1 MNRINKLFTEKK
13 DVLSIYYTAGFP
25 NLNDTV
31 TILKSLEKAGA
42 DIVELGMPFSDPLA
56 DGPTIQDSSLVALN
70 NGMSIKVLF
79 EQLKDVRK
87 EVTIPIVLM
96 GYINPV
102 HKYGIEKFAK
112 KCQEVG
118 VDGVIIPDLPF
129 DEYNEKYKTI
139 FEAAGVSN
147 IFLVTPQSPEARIR
161 AIDSNT
167 NGFIYVVSSS
177 AVTGAKAGLSATQ
190 IEYFQ
195 KLQNMKLKNPSLI
208 GFGIS
213 DNESFKATCKYASG
227 AIVGSAFVK
236 LLANSKDLE
245 TDITNFIK
253 DLKK

>member
-13 DVLSIYYTAGFP
+13 DILSIYYTAGFP
-25 NLNDTV
+25 NLNDTAN
-31 TILKSLEKAGA
+31 ILKSLEKAGA

-129 DEYNEKYKTI
+129 DEYNEKYKTV

-161 AIDSNT
+161 AIDTNT
-167 NGFIYVVSSS
+167 NGFIYVVSSA
-177 AVTGAKAGLSATQ
+177 AVTGAKSGISDTQ
-190 IEYFQ
+190 IEYFH

-236 LLANSKDLE
+236 LLANSKDLDK
-245 TDITNFIK
+245 DITNFIK
-253 DLKK
+253 DLKQ

>member
-13 DVLSIYYTAGFP
+13 NILSIYYTAGFP

-87 EVTIPIVLM
+87 EVSIPIVLM

-102 HKYGIEKFAK
+102 HKFGIEKFAK

-129 DEYNEKYKTI
+129 DEYNDKYKST

-161 AIDSNT
+161 AIDTNT
-167 NGFIYVVSSS
+167 NGFIYVVSSA
-177 AVTGAKAGLSATQ
+177 AVTGAKSGLSTTQ

-245 TDITNFIK
+245 ADITNFIK
-253 DLKK
+253 ELKR

>member
-13 DVLSIYYTAGFP
+13 NILSIYYTAGFP

-42 DIVELGMPFSDPLA
+42 DIVELGMPFSDPLV

-87 EVTIPIVLM
+87 EVSIPIVLM

-129 DEYNEKYKTI
+129 DEYNDKYKST

-161 AIDSNT
+161 AIDTNT
-167 NGFIYVVSSS
+167 NGFIYVVSSA
-177 AVTGAKAGLSATQ
+177 AVTGAKSGLSTTQ

-213 DNESFKATCKYASG
+213 DNESFEATCKYASG

-236 LLANSKDLE
+236 LLANSKDLDS
-245 TDITNFIK
+245 DITNFIK

>member
-13 DVLSIYYTAGFP
+13 NILSIYYTAGFP

-87 EVTIPIVLM
+87 EVSIPIVLM

-102 HKYGIEKFAK
+102 HKFGIEKFAK

-161 AIDSNT
+161 AIDTNT
-167 NGFIYVVSSS
+167 NGFIYVVSSA
-177 AVTGAKAGLSATQ
+177 AVTGAKSGISDTQ

-245 TDITNFIK
+245 ADITNFIK
-253 DLKK
+253 VLKR

>member
-13 DVLSIYYTAGFP
+13 NILSIYYTAGFP

-87 EVTIPIVLM
+87 EVSIPIVLM

-161 AIDSNT
+161 AIDTNT
-167 NGFIYVVSSS
+167 NGFIYVVSSA
-177 AVTGAKAGLSATQ
+177 AVTGAKSGISDTQ

-245 TDITNFIK
+245 ADITNFIK
-253 DLKK
+253 DLKR

>member
-13 DVLSIYYTAGFP
+13 DILSIYYTAGFP

-31 TILKSLEKAGA
+31 NILKSLEKAGA

-129 DEYNEKYKTI
+129 DEYNEKYKTV

-161 AIDSNT
+161 AIDTNT
-167 NGFIYVVSSS
+167 NGFIYVVSSA
-177 AVTGAKAGLSATQ
+177 AVTGAKSGISDTQ
-190 IEYFQ
+190 IEYFH

-236 LLANSKDLE
+236 LLANSKDLDK
-245 TDITNFIK
+245 DITNFIK
-253 DLKK
+253 DLKQ

>member
-13 DVLSIYYTAGFP
+13 NILSIYYTAGFP

-31 TILKSLEKAGA
+31 NILKSLEKAGA

-87 EVTIPIVLM
+87 EVSIPIVLM

-139 FEAAGVSN
+139 FYAAGVSN
-147 IFLVTPQSPEARIR
+147 IFLVTPQSPEARIH
-161 AIDSNT
+161 AIDTNT
-167 NGFIYVVSSS
+167 NGFIYVVSSA
-177 AVTGAKAGLSATQ
+177 AVTGAKSGISDTQ

-236 LLANSKDLE
+236 LLANSKDLDS
-245 TDITNFIK
+245 DITNFIK

>member
-13 DVLSIYYTAGFP
+13 DILSIYYTAGFP

-31 TILKSLEKAGA
+31 TILKTLEKAGA
-42 DIVELGMPFSDPLA
+42 DVVELGMPFSDPLA

-79 EQLKDVRK
+79 EQLKEVRK

-112 KCQEVG
+112 KCQELG

-139 FEAAGVSN
+139 FDTAGVSN

-161 AIDSNT
+161 AIDTNT
-167 NGFIYVVSSS
+167 NGFIYVVSSA
-177 AVTGAKAGLSATQ
+177 AVTGAKSGISDTQ

-236 LLANSKDLE
+236 LLATSKDLDK
-245 TDITNFIK
+245 DITNFIK
-253 DLKK
+253 DLKQ

>member
-13 DVLSIYYTAGFP
+13 NILSIYYTAGFP

-102 HKYGIEKFAK
+102 HKFGIEKFAK

-129 DEYNEKYKTI
+129 DEYNDKYKST

-161 AIDSNT
+161 AIDTNT
-167 NGFIYVVSSS
+167 NGFIYVVSSA
-177 AVTGAKAGLSATQ
+177 AVTGAKSGLSTTQ

-245 TDITNFIK
+245 ADITKFIK
-253 DLKK
+253 ELKK

>member
-13 DVLSIYYTAGFP
+13 NILSIYYTAGFP

-87 EVTIPIVLM
+87 EVSIPIVLM

-129 DEYNEKYKTI
+129 DEYNDKYKST
-139 FEAAGVSN
+139 FEAVGVSN

-161 AIDSNT
+161 AIDTNT
-167 NGFIYVVSSS
+167 NGFIYVVSSA
-177 AVTGAKAGLSATQ
+177 AVTGAKSGISDTQ

-236 LLANSKDLE
+236 LLANSKDLDS
-245 TDITNFIK
+245 DITNFIK

>member
-13 DVLSIYYTAGFP
+13 NILSIYYTAGFP

-31 TILKSLEKAGA
+31 NILKSLEKAGA

-161 AIDSNT
+161 AIDTNT
-167 NGFIYVVSSS
+167 NGFIYVVSSA
-177 AVTGAKAGLSATQ
+177 AVTGAKSGISDTQ

-195 KLQNMKLKNPSLI
+195 KLQNMQLKNPSLI

-236 LLANSKDLE
+236 LLATSKDLDK
-245 TDITNFIK
+245 DITNFIK
-253 DLKK
+253 DLKQ

>member
-13 DVLSIYYTAGFP
+13 DILSIYYTAGFP

-31 TILKSLEKAGA
+31 NILKSLEKAGA

-112 KCQEVG
+112 KCQEVE

-129 DEYNEKYKTI
+129 DEYNEKYKTV

-161 AIDSNT
+161 AIDTNT
-167 NGFIYVVSSS
+167 NGFIYVVSSA
-177 AVTGAKAGLSATQ
+177 AVTGAKSGISDTQ
-190 IEYFQ
+190 IEYFH

-236 LLANSKDLE
+236 LLANSKDLDK
-245 TDITNFIK
+245 DITNFIK
-253 DLKK
+253 DLKQ

>member
-13 DVLSIYYTAGFP
+13 NILSIYYTAGFP

-87 EVTIPIVLM
+87 EVSIPIVLM

-129 DEYNEKYKTI
+129 DEYNDKYKST
-139 FEAAGVSN
+139 FEAVGVSN

-161 AIDSNT
+161 AIDTNT
-167 NGFIYVVSSS
+167 NGFIYVVSSA
-177 AVTGAKAGLSATQ
+177 AVTGAKSGLSTTQ

-236 LLANSKDLE
+236 LLATSKDLE
-245 TDITNFIK
+245 VDITNFIK
-253 DLKK
+253 ELKR

>member
-13 DVLSIYYTAGFP
+13 DILSIYYTAGFP

-31 TILKSLEKAGA
+31 NILKSLEKAGA

-129 DEYNEKYKTI
+129 DEYNDKYKST

-161 AIDSNT
+161 AIDTNT
-167 NGFIYVVSSS
+167 NGFIYVVSSA
-177 AVTGAKAGLSATQ
+177 AVTGAKSGLSTTQ

-213 DNESFKATCKYASG
+213 DNESFEATCKYASG

-236 LLANSKDLE
+236 LLANSKDLDS
-245 TDITNFIK
+245 DITNFIK

>member
-13 DVLSIYYTAGFP
+13 NILSIYYTAGFP

-87 EVTIPIVLM
+87 EVSIPIVLM

-112 KCQEVG
+112 ECQEVG

-129 DEYNEKYKTI
+129 DEYNDKYKST

-161 AIDSNT
+161 AIDTNT
-167 NGFIYVVSSS
+167 NGFIYVVSSA
-177 AVTGAKAGLSATQ
+177 AVTGAKSGLSTTQ

-213 DNESFKATCKYASG
+213 DNESFEATCKYASG

-236 LLANSKDLE
+236 LLANSKDLDS
-245 TDITNFIK
+245 DITNFIK

>member
-13 DVLSIYYTAGFP
+13 NILSIYYTAGFP

-87 EVTIPIVLM
+87 EVSIPIVLM

-129 DEYNEKYKTI
+129 DEYNDKYKST

-161 AIDSNT
+161 AIDTNT
-167 NGFIYVVSSS
+167 NGFIYVVSSA
-177 AVTGAKAGLSATQ
+177 AVTGAKSGLSTTQ

-245 TDITNFIK
+245 ADITNFIK
-253 DLKK
+253 ELKR

>member
-13 DVLSIYYTAGFP
+13 NILSIYYTAGFP

-87 EVTIPIVLM
+87 EVSIPIVLM

-129 DEYNEKYKTI
+129 DEYNDKYKST

-161 AIDSNT
+161 AIDTNT
-167 NGFIYVVSSS
+167 NGFIYVVSSA
-177 AVTGAKAGLSATQ
+177 AVTGAKSGLSTTQ

-213 DNESFKATCKYASG
+213 DNESFEATCKYASG

-236 LLANSKDLE
+236 LLANSKDLDS
-245 TDITNFIK
+245 DITNFIK

>member
-13 DVLSIYYTAGFP
+13 NILSIYYTAGFP

-31 TILKSLEKAGA
+31 KILKSLEKAGA

-79 EQLKDVRK
+79 EQLKEVRK

-161 AIDSNT
+161 AIDTNT
-167 NGFIYVVSSS
+167 NGFIYVVSSA
-177 AVTGAKAGLSATQ
+177 AVTGAKSGISDTQ
-190 IEYFQ
+190 VEYFQ

-245 TDITNFIK
+245 ADITNFIK
-253 DLKK
+253 ELKR